1 MTAKKKKKHEEKE
14 GIVGKMKL
22 AGEIKKQIF
31 HSARRK
37 ISTREATFQKDMERD
52 LARSREEIE
61 CKRTETRDAEFQKDV
76 EKALAR
82 SEEEAHCKRPELPV
96 AIQHAGLHLKLD
108 ADTPGLGNCFSV
120 TMVQQF
126 RRPPVHLFLKSRGII
141 ITSYMVL
148 KRNVKDFVFSHMH
161 TQKIQDLKASFE
173 MSQKSMAEENKDLKP
188 RTWDEYWSDMLLD
201 GQWADDTF
209 IQACAWYTNMNI
221 AIVSADHA
229 TPEQPF
235 YYLEGTFATKTTG
248 PTLLV
253 GFVREHYQ
261 SLLPLQEDDTKEE
274 PMKSPCA
281 VQERVGMQP
290 QKNVGRQQDQPFT
303 KSPSVPTTAS
313 STTEAVEEGVVMFPR
328 KSCNIVE
335 VIIRRNTSIYIFSI
349 VLKFLM
355 CSQFNQIIF

>member
-31 HSARRK
+31 HCARRK

-126 RRPPVHLFLKSRGII
+126 QRPPVHLFLKSRGII
-141 ITSYMVL
+141 IIT
-148 KRNVKDFVFSHMH
+148 
-161 TQKIQDLKASFE
+161 II
-173 MSQKSMAEENKDLKP
+173 
-188 RTWDEYWSDMLLD
+188 
-201 GQWADDTF
+201 G
-209 IQACAWYTNMNI
+209 NI
-221 AIVSADHA
+221 ANIVI
-229 TPEQPF
+229 
-235 YYLEGTFATKTTG
+235 FAI
-248 PTLLV
+248 LLV
-253 GFVREHYQ
+253 LNWSRSWCQ
-261 SLLPLQEDDTKEE
+261 SHGHGTWHSDKV
-274 PMKSPCA
+274 S
-281 VQERVGMQP
+281 
-290 QKNVGRQQDQPFT
+290 
-303 KSPSVPTTAS
+303 
-313 STTEAVEEGVVMFPR
+313 
-328 KSCNIVE
+328 
-335 VIIRRNTSIYIFSI
+335 
-349 VLKFLM
+349 
-355 CSQFNQIIF
+355 